1 MYFLDRKRRPLTQ
14 IIESNDVNQ
23 VFRTEF
29 NNDSTEE
36 TISSPKFTRPVKDIQ
51 AKLKENLPEIELPK
65 ENNNNNYK
73 LNNKQNRKKLVVNGN
88 IDADKEDLPTSP
100 YDKFEAK
107 ELIDRHPSVRKCFD
121 SPKKIAASSFFTTS
135 KLSVSSPNLTKLI
148 QEDSIFEEERK
159 KQALK
164 YTSPKKKLPYNED
177 SNKER
182 KPSTGLRKKLS
193 VPVSLKSEIYG
204 NVTEDTNN
212 DRDLYGSEHY
222 RNRFGS
228 YKLTREDSAGAV
240 HRRPEHEKRAQYPVS
255 MAFTDS
261 AIAAGFKPV
270 SVEIDLDEK
279 PDETKDQ
286 TVNSS
291 KGKLRTE
298 TEFLYIGRE
307 VGWNKDQH
315 YQKSKA
321 LFSVYEQIACRLRHT
336 LS

>member
-1 MYFLDRKRRPLTQ
+1 MIYLFIKQSLQEVYSLYFVDRKRRPLTQ

-29 NNDSTEE
+29 DNDNTKE

-51 AKLKENLPEIELPK
+51 AKLKENLPELELSK

-73 LNNKQNRKKLVVNGN
+73 LNNKQSKKKLVVNGN
-88 IDADKEDLPTSP
+88 IDADKEDLPKSP

-107 ELIDRHPSVRKCFD
+107 ELLDRHPSLRKCVD
-121 SPKKIAASSFFTTS
+121 SPKNVTASSFFTTS

-193 VPVSLKSEIYG
+193 VPVTLKSEIHG

-228 YKLTREDSAGAV
+228 YKLTRENSAGAV

-270 SVEIDLDEK
+270 SVEIDLDETL
-279 PDETKDQ
+279 DEKKGQ
-286 TVNSS
+286 TINSS
-291 KGKLRTE
+291 KGKLMCK
-298 TEFLYIGRE
+298 TEFLYI
-307 VGWNKDQH
+307 
-315 YQKSKA
+315 
-321 LFSVYEQIACRLRHT
+321 
-336 LS
+336 

>member
-1 MYFLDRKRRPLTQ
+1 MTQ
-14 IIESNDVNQ
+14 IIESNDVHQ

-29 NNDSTEE
+29 NNDHAKE
-36 TISSPKFTRPVKDIQ
+36 TISSPKFSRPVKDIQ
-51 AKLKENLPEIELPK
+51 AKLKENLPEIELSK
-65 ENNNNNYK
+65 ESNNNNNNE
-73 LNNKQNRKKLVVNGN
+73 LNNKQNRKKLVVSGN
-88 IDADKEDLPTSP
+88 IDADKADFPKSP

-107 ELIDRHPSVRKCFD
+107 ELVDRHPSLRKCVD
-121 SPKKIAASSFFTTS
+121 SPKKVTTSSFFTTS

-204 NVTEDTNN
+204 NTAEDTNN

-228 YKLTREDSAGAV
+228 YKLTRQDSAGAV

-279 PDETKDQ
+279 PDERKNQ
-286 TVNSS
+286 TVTSS
-291 KGKLRTE
+291 KGKLNKAE
-298 TEFLYIGRE
+298 VLYILRE
-307 VGWNKDQH
+307 VGWNKDQQ

-321 LFSVYEQIACRLRHT
+321 LFSIYEQIPCRLRHT